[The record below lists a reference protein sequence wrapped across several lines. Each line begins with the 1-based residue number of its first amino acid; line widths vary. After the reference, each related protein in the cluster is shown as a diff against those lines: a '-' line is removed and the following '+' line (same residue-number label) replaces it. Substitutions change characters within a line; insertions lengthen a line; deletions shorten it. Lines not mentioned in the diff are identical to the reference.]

1 MICLVVACQRERLS
15 DAQVCRGHLWAL
27 WLNLL
32 DRLDDGSFA
41 APQADGPRARS

>member
-1 MICLVVACQRERLS
+1 MICNVRGCDEDRAR

-32 DRLDDGSFA
+32 ERLPDGTYA
-41 APQADGPRARS
+41 APVADVPTVR